1 MRSIALSLALAVAAV
16 PVAHAQQRPKLV
28 VMITVDQLRPSYFE
42 KWKGQLTGGL
52 GRLAS
57 EGAFFTQAY
66 QDHAVTETA
75 PGHSTVLSG
84 RWPMHTGILRND
96 VGVQDSSA
104 ALLEVRGPGA
114 SPLRFQ
120 GTAFFDWLKAADPNA
135 RALSVSR
142 KDRGAILPIGR
153 AQEQV
158 YWYAGGQFTTSRYY
172 ADSLPTWVQ
181 RFNAQRTPFRSV
193 AAVWRLLLPD
203 TAYKENDDEP
213 YENPGGVRTFPHQ
226 LPSDSVRAAAA
237 FAAVPMMDSLTLEL
251 ALAGTQELKLGRRG
265 ATDLLAVS
273 LSTTDAVGHAYG
285 PDSRELHDQVLRL
298 DRYLASFL
306 NRLGAMVGARDLLV
320 VLTADHGVTSYPG
333 WSRAHGRPD
342 VHGVE
347 LDSLLL
353 GYNRAIGAQLGDTAR
368 RPWLL
373 FDSGMLILQDNGRL
387 AAAHISV
394 DSVVDVIAARFKQVP
409 GVARVERPADLLQA
423 DTLQDPV
430 ARRWRHQVPPDAG
443 IVLVITLQEPFVWGD
458 ESYAM
463 HGGPSDADANVPLIL
478 MGAKW
483 IKAGRYTQ
491 RAATVDIAPTLADL
505 LRLSPLS
512 ILDGR
517 VLREAFA
524 PGR

>member
-1 MRSIALSLALAVAAV
+1 
-16 PVAHAQQRPKLV
+16 
-28 VMITVDQLRPSYFE
+28 
-42 KWKGQLTGGL
+42 
-52 GRLAS
+52 
-57 EGAFFTQAY
+57 
-66 QDHAVTETA
+66 
-75 PGHSTVLSG
+75 
-84 RWPMHTGILRND
+84 
-96 VGVQDSSA
+96 
-104 ALLEVRGPGA
+104 
-114 SPLRFQ
+114 
-120 GTAFFDWLKAADPNA
+120 
-135 RALSVSR
+135 
-142 KDRGAILPIGR
+142 
-153 AQEQV
+153 
-158 YWYAGGQFTTSRYY
+158 
-172 ADSLPTWVQ
+172 
-181 RFNAQRTPFRSV
+181 
-193 AAVWRLLLPD
+193 
-203 TAYKENDDEP
+203 
-213 YENPGGVRTFPHQ
+213 
-226 LPSDSVRAAAA
+226 
-237 FAAVPMMDSLTLEL
+237 
-251 ALAGTQELKLGRRG
+251 
-265 ATDLLAVS
+265 
-273 LSTTDAVGHAYG
+273 
-285 PDSRELHDQVLRL
+285 
-298 DRYLASFL
+298 
-306 NRLGAMVGARDLLV
+306 
-320 VLTADHGVTSYPG
+320 
-333 WSRAHGRPD
+333 
-342 VHGVE
+342 
-347 LDSLLL
+347 LLL

-443 IVLVITLQEPFVWGD
+443 IVLVVTLQEPFVWGD